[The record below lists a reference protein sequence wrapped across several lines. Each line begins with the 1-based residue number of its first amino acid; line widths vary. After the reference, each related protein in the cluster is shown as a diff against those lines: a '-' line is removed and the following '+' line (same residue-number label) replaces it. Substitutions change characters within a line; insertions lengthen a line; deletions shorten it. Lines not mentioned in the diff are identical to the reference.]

1 MPAKPKPTITR
12 GGVPV
17 RCKFDTLQ
25 PAASLRANP
34 RQCYS
39 HPEEKVKRIR
49 RLIKKVG
56 WRRAVVVSRLSGCIV
71 RGHCTTAGA
80 LMDDDEV
87 PVEFQEFANEAEE
100 AAALVADNESA
111 KGSELEDLKLFGI
124 VEDLGGLEADPD
136 LLGMDAAAFAAIL
149 ETLNPDEPKPKRKNS
164 GRNLNI
170 EFDDPD
176 QKEAFSAWLNRL
188 KAEMPDVPT
197 VGARLIAAIN
207 RTEGHE

>member
-1 MPAKPKPTITR
+1 MPAKPKPKVTR

-17 RCKFDTLQ
+17 RCKFDSLQ

-39 HPEEKVKRIR
+39 HPEEKVNRLR
-49 RLIKKVG
+49 RLITKAG
-56 WRRAVVVSRLSGCIV
+56 WRRAVVVSRRSGCIV
-71 RGHCTTAGA
+71 RGHCATQGA
-80 LMDDDEV
+80 LMADDEV
-87 PVEFQEFANEAEE
+87 PVEFQEFSSDAEE

-111 KGSELEDLKLFGI
+111 KGSELEELKLYGI
-124 VEDLGGLEADPD
+124 VEDLGGLDADPD
-136 LLGMDAAAFAAIL
+136 ILGMDAAAFAAIL
-149 ETLNPDEPKPKRKNS
+149 ETLNPDEPKPKSRKS

-170 EFDDPD
+170 EFDDPE
-176 QKEAFSAWLNRL
+176 QREAFLAWLNRL

-207 RTEGHE
+207 RTEGDE